1 MNMDFK
7 VAEVTLQYKPTCKKQ
22 SKVFGSEEAYN
33 ILLPTFKEGTI
44 EYREY
49 AKVLY
54 LNQAN
59 EVIAYNTISEGGLTE
74 TAVDLRIILQGA
86 LLTNATQIIFAHN
99 HPTGNLK
106 PSPQDDMLTRELQK
120 ACQIMRIRF
129 TDHII
134 MSVDSYYSYREE
146 GRILWWKLIMSW
158 FLISVQQL

>member
-1 MNMDFK
+1 MDMDFK

-33 ILLPTFKEGTI
+33 ILLPTFNEGTI

-74 TAVDLRIILQGA
+74 TAVDVRIILQGA

-120 ACQIMRIRF
+120 ACQIMKIRF

-134 MSVDSYYSYREE
+134 MSIDSYYSYREE
-146 GRILWWKLIMSW
+146 GRIL
-158 FLISVQQL
+158 

>member
-1 MNMDFK
+1 MDMDFK

-59 EVIAYNTISEGGLTE
+59 EVIAYNTIS
-74 TAVDLRIILQGA
+74 DLRIILQGA

-146 GRILWWKLIMSW
+146 GRIL
-158 FLISVQQL
+158 

>member
-1 MNMDFK
+1 MDMDFK

-59 EVIAYNTISEGGLTE
+59 EVIAYNTVSEGGLTE
-74 TAVDLRIILQGA
+74 TSVDVRLILQGA
-86 LLTNATQIIFAHN
+86 LLTNATQIILAHN
-99 HPTGNLK
+99 HPSGNLK
-106 PSPQDDMLTRELQK
+106 PSSQDDILTKRVQK
-120 ACQIMRIRF
+120 ACEIMRVGF
-129 TDHII
+129 TDHLIL
-134 MSVDSYYSYREE
+134 SLEGYYSYRDE
-146 GRILWWKLIMSW
+146 GRI
-158 FLISVQQL
+158 

>member
-1 MNMDFK
+1 MDMDFK
-7 VAEVTLQYKPTCKKQ
+7 VAEVTLQYKPTSKKQ

-86 LLTNATQIIFAHN
+86 LLTM
-99 HPTGNLK
+99 P
-106 PSPQDDMLTRELQK
+106 R
-120 ACQIMRIRF
+120 R
-129 TDHII
+129 
-134 MSVDSYYSYREE
+134 
-146 GRILWWKLIMSW
+146 
-158 FLISVQQL
+158 

>member
-1 MNMDFK
+1 MDMDFK
-7 VAEVTLQYKPTCKKQ
+7 VAEITLQYKPTCKKQ

-86 LLTNATQIIFAHN
+86 LLTMPRRSYLLKAQ
-99 HPTGNLK
+99 PTGWYAYKRTTESLSDYEDTVYWPYNHV
-106 PSPQDDMLTRELQK
+106 SR
-120 ACQIMRIRF
+120 
-129 TDHII
+129 
-134 MSVDSYYSYREE
+134 
-146 GRILWWKLIMSW
+146 
-158 FLISVQQL
+158 